1 MLKETFIVL
10 LMNYTNHD
18 ALVTELWDEILMN
31 YSGKKRHYHNLQHLE
46 NLLIQLNEVRV
57 SIENWD
63 AILFALYYHD
73 VVYNTLKSNNEEKSA
88 DLAEMRMKQ
97 ASVSSA
103 TIELCKE
110 HILATRSHINSRYT
124 DTDYFTDADL
134 SVLGQSWNEYSLYY
148 SNVRKEYSIYPDLIY
163 NPGRKKVLL
172 QFLQMNRIFK
182 TGYFY
187 NRFELQARQ
196 NIAREL
202 EML

>member
-10 LMNYTNHD
+10 LMNYTND
-18 ALVTELWDEILMN
+18 KALVTELWDEIIKN

-88 DLAEMRMKQ
+88 HLAEMRMKQ
-97 ASVSSA
+97 VSVSPA

-110 HILATRSHINSRYT
+110 HILATGSHINSRYP
-124 DTDYFTDADL
+124 DTNYFTDADL
-134 SVLGQSWNEYSLYY
+134 SVLGQSWTEYSLYY
-148 SNVRKEYSIYPDLIY
+148 KNVRKEYSIYPDLIY

-172 QFLQMNRIFK
+172 HFLQMNRIFK

-187 NRFELQARQ
+187 NRFELLARQ